1 MKTPLVGSRG
11 SALAAAAIAILAA
24 ATPVAA
30 FDNPSSAQPPD
41 LTRLPPGRPVK
52 VTLNVELLQV
62 SRIED
67 HEEEFDVE
75 FDLFLSWKDPR
86 LAFDRRREGRDKRI
100 VPAEEIWTPVPD
112 LMDDLAVDVQ
122 DGRSA
127 HILPDGTV
135 FWRRFYRGTV
145 SSCFDLHEFPFDS
158 QRLEVRLQSNSTN
171 TQEVLFVAGECHVCG
186 ETGSRAHRAVPHGWK
201 LAGVSSDAS
210 EVNYSRLGEAF
221 SRLVLHI
228 DIRRSP
234 HYYWWAIV
242 LPLLP
247 IVATSWSVFWMDPRE
262 FNSQASVGMTAML
275 TVVAYRISIDSSLPL
290 LSYMTRMDYFLLLC
304 QAWVFAAFLTSVAIH
319 ICHSRDSDA
328 AVALAY
334 RLSEY
339 CRWLP
344 PLVLGVACVL
354 LALAPPGAAMALL
367 AVIAAA
373 GILACRPTPA
383 RVVRWFRAALFPERA
398 LTDALSPPTDQWRRP
413 AA

>member
-1 MKTPLVGSRG
+1 MKNSHSRQNQLILAVAG
-11 SALAAAAIAILAA
+11 AAMLAAALPVKAIDRPLSA
-24 ATPVAA
+24 
-30 FDNPSSAQPPD
+30 SSED

-52 VTLNVELLQV
+52 VTLSVELLQV

-75 FDLFLSWKDPR
+75 FDLFLRWKDPR
-86 LAFDRRREGRDKRI
+86 LAFDARGEGRDKRI
-100 VPAEEIWTPVPD
+100 VPAEDIWTPIAD

-122 DGRSA
+122 DGRAA

-135 FWRRFYRGTV
+135 LWRRFYRGTV
-145 SSCFDLHEFPFDS
+145 SSNFDLHEFPFDTP
-158 QRLEVRLQSNSTN
+158 RLEVRLQANSAN
-171 TQEVLFVAGECHVCG
+171 TEEVLFVAGDCQVCG
-186 ETGSRAHRAVPHGWK
+186 QTGSNAHRAVPHGWK
-201 LAGVSSDAS
+201 LTRVSSDVS
-210 EVNYSRLGEAF
+210 EMNYPRLGEAF

-228 DIRRSP
+228 DLRRNP

-275 TVVAYRISIDSSLPL
+275 TVVAYRISIDSNLPL

-304 QAWVFAAFLTSVAIH
+304 QVWVFAAFLTSVAIH
-319 ICHSRDSDA
+319 ICHSRDTEA
-328 AVALAY
+328 AMALAY
-334 RLSEY
+334 RISEN

-344 PLVLGVACVL
+344 PLALGIACAL
-354 LALAPPGAAMALL
+354 LALTPPTVAMSLL
-367 AVIAAA
+367 AAIVAA
-373 GILACRPTPA
+373 GVLALRPTPA
-383 RVVRWFRAALFPERA
+383 RVAGLSRAILFPERA
-398 LTDALSPPTDQWRRP
+398 LNDAQPPSAEEWRRP

>member
-1 MKTPLVGSRG
+1 MKNPLARRPFRLV
-11 SALAAAAIAILAA
+11 AAAAVALLVAA
-24 ATPVAA
+24 SPVAA
-30 FDNPSSAQPPD
+30 GDKPSTAAPPD
-41 LTRLPPGRPVK
+41 LTRIPPAQPVR
-52 VTLNVELLQV
+52 VNLSVELLQV

-75 FDLFLSWKDPR
+75 FDLFLRWKDPR
-86 LAFDRRREGRDKRI
+86 LAFDPKLEPDGKRI
-100 VPAEEIWTPVPD
+100 VPAEEIWTPIPD
-112 LMDDLAVDVQ
+112 LMDDLDVSVQ

-135 FWRRFYRGTV
+135 HWRRFYRGTV
-145 SSCFDLHEFPFDS
+145 SSCFDLHEFPFDA
-158 QRLEVRLQSNSTN
+158 QRLQVRLQANSTN
-171 TQEVLFVAGECHVCG
+171 VHEVLFVAGECHVSG
-186 ETGSRAHRAVPHGWK
+186 ETGSDGRRAVPHGWK
-201 LAGVSSDAS
+201 LGQVSSDVS
-210 EVNYSRLGEAF
+210 EVKYPRLDESF

-228 DIRRSP
+228 DIRRNP

-304 QAWVFAAFLTSVAIH
+304 QAWVFSAFLLSVAIH
-319 ICHSRDSDA
+319 ICYSRDTEASA
-328 AVALAY
+328 ALAY
-334 RLSEY
+334 RISEY

-344 PLVLGVACVL
+344 PL
-354 LALAPPGAAMALL
+354 ALGAACTLL
-367 AVIAAA
+367 AVAPPEAAMGLLAVVA
-373 GILACRPTPA
+373 GAGALACRPTPN
-383 RVVRWFRAALFPERA
+383 RVKGWFRVAFFPERA
-398 LTDALSPPTDQWRRP
+398 LTGAQSPPGDDVRR